1 MLYILVINVTR
12 FISFPLN
19 CNFVT
24 LCKSSSPKVFLWKG
38 AVDICGNYRRTP
50 MPKCEFNK
58 ITLRHEFPPVIF
70 LHIFKT
76 PSCRNTSGG
85 MLLSL
90 VVMLSMWARVFHV
103 KPLSPNEKVL
113 TYLFKLWVF
122 GGVDIVIIINNNGG
136 WNNRGVGRGWKNS
149 VGGFLILIC

>member
-1 MLYILVINVTR
+1 
-12 FISFPLN
+12 
-19 CNFVT
+19 
-24 LCKSSSPKVFLWKG
+24 
-38 AVDICGNYRRTP
+38 

-76 PSCRNTSGG
+76 PSCGNTSGG

-90 VVMLSMWARVFHV
+90 VVMLSMRARVLVCKTATPLFHV

-113 TYLFKLWVF
+113 TYLFKL
-122 GGVDIVIIINNNGG
+122 
-136 WNNRGVGRGWKNS
+136 
-149 VGGFLILIC
+149 